1 MSGIME
7 AIIVCACF
15 AVGIAA
21 AWVVATKLA
30 EASNRKAAERKA
42 AEKEEE

>member
-1 MSGIME
+1 ME

-30 EASNRKAAERKA
+30 ERSNRKAAERRN
-42 AEKEEE
+42 KEEE